1 MIYKINIMTILTCV
15 FTYLALSGS
24 AFAQLAGKVKKNE
37 FPAFPM
43 IEMRKTLQ
51 TSLVIDSNWRWVHN
65 KGGYTNCFDT
75 TWNKQFCPDPV
86 TCSKNCELEGVDLK
100 DYKDTYGVTTSG
112 NSATLRYVTGSN
124 VGSRLYV
131 LDEDKKRYKG
141 FNLVNREL
149 VYDIDMKDVPC
160 GLNGALYFIE
170 MPLDGGLNALNQA
183 GAAYGVNY
191 GDGQCAQDIKYIN
204 GFVNLNN
211 TGACSIENDIWESNA
226 HATAFTPHSCMLL
239 DGKPMKGVY
248 PCTDPVACGTGNNRF
263 KGVCDKNGADYNP
276 YRLGDLNLY
285 GFGPQFKVNT
295 QKPFRV
301 ITQFITQDGTDQS
314 DIVTMRR
321 VYEQDGKV
329 VDGGF
334 LNSQVIQKHKD
345 EYKEPNHF
353 EQLGGW
359 KVMTESFRRNMV
371 FAISLWDDNHLLS
384 NPATSPGSQNSM
396 AWLDSVYPPG
406 STEPGSKR
414 GPCDP
419 NEKRDIWTLRKT
431 VPNSQYTISN
441 LQVRAITNYPSISPS
456 PVPSPSP
463 TKPSPTPSPPKPS
476 PTPSTPSVPASGS
489 LKIQCK
495 ECVFEEL

>member
-1 MIYKINIMTILTCV
+1 MTILTCV

-43 IEMRKTLQ
+43 VEMGKTLQ
-51 TSLVIDSNWRWVHN
+51 TSLVLDANWRWIHN
-65 KGGYTNCFDT
+65 KGGYTNCYDQS
-75 TWNKQFCPDPV
+75 WNKQFCPDPV
-86 TCSKNCELEGVDLK
+86 TCAKNCELEGVDLK
-100 DYKDTYGVTTSG
+100 DYKDIYGVTTSG

-183 GAAYGVNY
+183 GAPYGVGY
-191 GDGQCAQDIKYIN
+191 FDAQCPTDIKYIN
-204 GFVNLNN
+204 GFVNINN
-211 TGACSIENDIWESNA
+211 TGACAIEMDIWEANREA
-226 HATAFTPHSCMLL
+226 NAFTPHSCMLL
-239 DGKPMKGVY
+239 DGRPMIGGY
-248 PCTDPVACGTGNNRF
+248 PCLNDLECGRGPNRY
-263 KGVCDKNGADYNP
+263 KGVCDKSGADHNSF
-276 YRLGDLNLY
+276 RSGDENLY
-285 GFGPQFKVNT
+285 GYGKQFRVNT
-295 QKPFRV
+295 EKPFRV
-301 ITQFITQDGTDQS
+301 ITQFITADKTDNT
-314 DIVTMRR
+314 DIVMMKR

-329 VDGGF
+329 IDGGF
-334 LNSQVIQKHKD
+334 LDDAVIRADKAKYD
-345 EYKEPNHF
+345 EPNHF
-353 EQLGGW
+353 EELGGW
-359 KVMTESFRRNMV
+359 KVMTESFRRGSV
-371 FAISLWDDNHLLS
+371 FSVSLWDDNHLD
-384 NPATSPGSQNSM
+384 NGRGPSM

-406 STEPGSKR
+406 STGPGAKR
-414 GPCDP
+414 GRCDP
-419 NEKRDIWTLRKT
+419 NEKRDVATLRRT

-441 LQVRAITNYPSISPS
+441 LQVRAITNYGNSPS

-476 PTPSTPSVPASGS
+476 PTPSTPSVPVSGS
-489 LKIQCK
+489 FRIQCK